1 MSNLVPDP
9 ADRDDSQITPND
21 RDSTDLYFQD
31 LIAQQQ
37 NSLTPSTDLDE
48 YKKRLEIIQMA
59 LDLSDKKTA
68 IDRKAIQDAI
78 NLEIAKIELS
88 DRRIRSSEVKF
99 KTIFKI
105 VAIPVF
111 IGAGT
116 YIWYTSDSI
125 LGSALL
131 FLGLRLA
138 LSNEDATKRI
148 DTIKDLLTK

>member
-9 ADRDDSQITPND
+9 GDRNDSQLTPI
-21 RDSTDLYFQD
+21 DSDSPDLYFQD

-59 LDLSDKKTA
+59 IDLSGKKTD
-68 IDRKAIQDAI
+68 IERKAVQDAI

-88 DRRIRSSEVKF
+88 DRKIRSTEVKF

-111 IGAGT
+111 ISAGT

-138 LSNEDATKRI
+138 LSNEDATKSI
-148 DTIKDLLTK
+148 NTIKDLLLK

>member
-9 ADRDDSQITPND
+9 GDRSDSQITPND
-21 RDSTDLYFQD
+21 IDSNNLYFQD
-31 LIAQQQ
+31 LIDQQQ
-37 NSLTPSTDLDE
+37 KSLTPATDLDE

-59 LDLSDKKTA
+59 IDLSGKKTE

-88 DRRIRSSEVKF
+88 DRKIISTEVKF

-105 VAIPVF
+105 VAIPIF
-111 IGAGT
+111 IGAGI
-116 YIWYTSDSI
+116 YIWHSSDSI

-138 LSNEDATKRI
+138 LSNEDAMKSI
-148 DTIKDLLTK
+148 NTIKDLFSK

>member
-9 ADRDDSQITPND
+9 GDPNDSQITPTD
-21 RDSTDLYFQD
+21 RDSSDLYFQE

-37 NSLTPSTDLDE
+37 NSLTPTTDLEE

-59 LDLSDKKTA
+59 LDLSGKKTE
-68 IDRKAIQDAI
+68 IDRKAAQDAI

-88 DRRIRSSEVKF
+88 DRMIRSTEVKF

-105 VAIPVF
+105 VSIPLF

-138 LSNEDATKRI
+138 LSNEDATKSI
-148 DTIKDLLTK
+148 NTIKDLLVK